1 MPAAQYVVGG
11 SSHKAVV
18 RVDGLVVL
26 TVWQVVYDDSCSAYH
41 AYGEWG
47 VG

>member
-1 MPAAQYVVGG
+1 MPGEQYVVVG

-18 RVDGLVVL
+18 HVERSVVL
-26 TVWQVVYDDSCSAYH
+26 TVWQVVYDDSCSANRG
-41 AYGEWG
+41 YGEWG